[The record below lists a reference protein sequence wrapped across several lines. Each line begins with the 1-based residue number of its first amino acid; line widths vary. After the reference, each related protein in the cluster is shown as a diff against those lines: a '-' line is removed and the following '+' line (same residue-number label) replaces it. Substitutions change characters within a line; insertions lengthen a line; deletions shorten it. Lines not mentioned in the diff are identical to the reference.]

1 MKICIF
7 DQYFLTMGGGE
18 RHIGVIVEI
27 LLRKHEVSLIHCGA
41 FDREDIRRKL
51 NLDLSGVNFIDTIT
65 DEGINRKVIDLVKLL
80 QADLF
85 INATHFS
92 QLYIEGV
99 PNITLVFFPKFIY
112 PRPVSGKDKL
122 QHRLGEILFGEY
134 DRKIKFENFS
144 HPEYLIEGYGRWS
157 LKKSIININ
166 ASFNK
171 VRIYYK
177 NQKKRDPA
185 GIVSSITVS
194 DKVDFRIDRHC
205 IYVNT
210 VQPVPARVEL
220 AFNTFVPAEMEA
232 GNADKRELG
241 IFITRV
247 WIDNFSLVT
256 KLVLRLWALRGIQHY
271 ITRLYIKSRCIG
283 EQLEYESFLKKNILV
298 ISNSRYTSGWIKK
311 LYGTEIKPVIIYPT
325 SSTIKPLY
333 AKAEKKNY
341 IISVG
346 RFFTGDHSK
355 KQLEM
360 IKFFKQLYDTYPL
373 ARTYTF
379 HICGGT
385 HKEERN
391 QKYLES
397 CYRSSE
403 GYPIEIHPDI
413 KFDLLRDL
421 YAESQIFW
429 HAAGLY
435 EDEQHA
441 PEKFEHLGFTTIEAM
456 ESGCVPVVI
465 GIAGQLEVVKDN
477 VDGFLWNTGD
487 ELISKTYRVMYDEA
501 LRKKFSAAAVRRA
514 GDFSYKHFEDSVV
527 TNFKKAGIEV

>member
-7 DQYFLTMGGGE
+7 VQYFLTMGGGE

-41 FDREDIRRKL
+41 FDTEDIRRKL
-51 NLDLSGVNFIDTIT
+51 NLDLSKVVFIDTIT
-65 DEGINRKVIDLVKLL
+65 DKDINERVRYLVKSL

-92 QLYIEGV
+92 QLFIEEV

-112 PRPVSGKDKL
+112 PRAITKKEKL
-122 QHRLGEILFGEY
+122 KHRLGEMLFGEY
-134 DRKIKFENFS
+134 DRTIRFENFG
-144 HPEYLIEGYGRWS
+144 HAEYLSEGYGRWS

-166 ASFNK
+166 SSFNK
-171 VRIYYK
+171 VKIFYK
-177 NQKKRDPA
+177 NQLKRKPEDIVRSIRIGDNINFSIDKRRIYFDAVEPA
-185 GIVSSITVS
+185 
-194 DKVDFRIDRHC
+194 
-205 IYVNT
+205 
-210 VQPVPARVEL
+210 PASVEMV
-220 AFNTFVPAEMEA
+220 FNTFVPAEVVP
-232 GNADKRELG
+232 GNADKRDLG

-256 KLVLRLWALRGIQHY
+256 KLILLLWNLKGINHY
-271 ITRLYIKSRCIG
+271 ITRLYIKSRCLG
-283 EQLEYESFLKKNILV
+283 EQLEYETFLKKNILV
-298 ISNSRYTSGWIKK
+298 ISNSKYTSGWIKK

-413 KFDLLRDL
+413 KFDLLREL

-435 EDEQHA
+435 ENEEMA

-477 VDGFLWNTGD
+477 VDGFLWHSGD
-487 ELISKTYRVMYDEA
+487 ELVSKTYRVMYDEK
-501 LRKKFSAAAVRRA
+501 LRKKFSAAAMRRA
-514 GDFSYKHFEDSVV
+514 GDFSYQHFEESVI
-527 TNFKKAGIEV
+527 TNFKKIGIEV